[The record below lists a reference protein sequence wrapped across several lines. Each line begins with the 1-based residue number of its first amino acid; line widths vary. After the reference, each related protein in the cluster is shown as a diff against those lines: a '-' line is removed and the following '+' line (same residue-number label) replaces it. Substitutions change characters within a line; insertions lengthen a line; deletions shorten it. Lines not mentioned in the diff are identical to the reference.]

1 MGFLVMQKNL
11 VAMIPKQLTI
21 DLNAD
26 LGEYQTENQYFLEC
40 QILNHI
46 STCNIA
52 CGGHTGDEESMKKI
66 IIACKEK
73 GVSIGA
79 HPSYPDPE
87 GFGRRKMKIDESTL
101 KKSLIDQVCSF
112 LNVSEALNVPASH
125 VKPHGR
131 LYNDAASNSNLAY
144 LLISVVTGA

>member
-1 MGFLVMQKNL
+1 MIQKNL

-52 CGGHTGDEESMKKI
+52 CGGHTGNE
-66 IIACKEK
+66 
-73 GVSIGA
+73 
-79 HPSYPDPE
+79 
-87 GFGRRKMKIDESTL
+87 
-101 KKSLIDQVCSF
+101 
-112 LNVSEALNVPASH
+112 
-125 VKPHGR
+125 
-131 LYNDAASNSNLAY
+131 
-144 LLISVVTGA
+144 

>member
-1 MGFLVMQKNL
+1 
-11 VAMIPKQLTI
+11 MIPKQLTI

-46 STCNIA
+46 STCSIA

-79 HPSYPDPE
+79 TPPIQTQRDLV
-87 GFGRRKMKIDESTL
+87 G
-101 KKSLIDQVCSF
+101 KK
-112 LNVSEALNVPASH
+112 
-125 VKPHGR
+125 
-131 LYNDAASNSNLAY
+131 
-144 LLISVVTGA
+144 